1 MSDNKVSE
9 TNEKYKVSV
18 VVPIYNE
25 EESVKPLVDAID
37 SSLKSAPFEWELLL
51 VNDGSSDR
59 TLHVAMEAQQQYGD
73 HVRIIALQRNFG
85 QTAAMQA
92 GIEQSDGDYIVTLDG
107 DLQNDPADIPHMV
120 QRLIDRDLDLLVGWR
135 KDRKDNMLIRKVPSK
150 VANWL
155 IGKTTGVKLN
165 DYGCSLKV
173 YRGSVIRNVKL
184 YGEMHRFIPAWVA
197 IHVPVDRIEEVEV
210 NHHARQFGES
220 KYTISR
226 VYRVILDL
234 ISVIF
239 FMRFRTRPSH
249 FFGPIG
255 LGCGALGSLMMLVLA
270 FEKFILGEAI
280 GGRPML
286 IISVLLIVM
295 AMQFITTG
303 ILAEVV
309 SRTYYES
316 SNRSTY
322 EFTEI
327 TSDSTAETP
336 APVAAETEAQPE
348 PSSKE

>member
-1 MSDNKVSE
+1 MSGNSISAGDAS
-9 TNEKYKVSV
+9 YKVSV
-18 VVPIYNE
+18 VVPVYNE
-25 EESVKPLVDAID
+25 EESIRPLVKAID
-37 SSLKSAPFEWELLL
+37 ESLQDVDFEWELLL
-51 VNDGSSDR
+51 VNDGSTDR
-59 TLHVAMEAQQQYGD
+59 TLHVAMEVQQQYGEQ
-73 HVRIIALQRNFG
+73 VRIIALQRNFG

-92 GIEQSDGDYIVTLDG
+92 GIEQSVGDYIVTLDG
-107 DLQNDPADIPHMV
+107 DLQNDPADISRMV

-135 KDRKDNMLIRKVPSK
+135 KDRKDNMLIRKVPSR

-155 IGKTTGVKLN
+155 IGKATGVKLN

-173 YRGSVIRNVKL
+173 YRGSIIRNIKL

-197 IHVPVDRIEEVEV
+197 IHVPVNRIEEVEV

-255 LGCGALGSLMMLVLA
+255 MACGGIGSLMMLVLA
-270 FEKFILGEAI
+270 FQKFLLGEEI

-295 AMQFITTG
+295 AIQFITTG
-303 ILAEVV
+303 IMAELM

-322 EFTEI
+322 EFKEI
-327 TSDSTAETP
+327 VYQKPEQSDSSAE
-336 APVAAETEAQPE
+336 V
-348 PSSKE
+348 

>member
-1 MSDNKVSE
+1 MSDNKSSQP
-9 TNEKYKVSV
+9 NENYKVSI

-25 EESVKPLVDAID
+25 EECVKALVEAIEA
-37 SSLKSAPFEWELLL
+37 SLKSVAFKWELLL
-51 VNDGSSDR
+51 VNDGSSDN
-59 TLHVAMEAQQQYGD
+59 TLNVAIENQQRFGP

-107 DLQNDPADIPHMV
+107 DLQNDPADIPSMV
-120 QRLIDRDLDLLVGWR
+120 ERLIERDLDLLVGWR

-173 YRGSVIRNVKL
+173 YRGSVIRNVRL

-197 IHVPVDRIEEVEV
+197 INVPVSRIEEVEV
-210 NHHARQFGES
+210 THHARQFGES
-220 KYTISR
+220 KYGISR

-234 ISVIF
+234 ISVIY

-255 LGCGALGSLMMLVLA
+255 LGCGALGSLMLFILG
-270 FEKFILGEAI
+270 FDKFILGEEI

-286 IISVLLIVM
+286 IIGVLLIVM
-295 AMQFITTG
+295 AIQFITTG

-322 EFTEI
+322 EFTEV
-327 TSDSTAETP
+327 EYKE
-336 APVAAETEAQPE
+336 PVED
-348 PSSKE
+348 KEQA

>member
-1 MSDNKVSE
+1 MSDNKSSQP
-9 TNEKYKVSV
+9 NENYKVSI

-25 EESVKPLVDAID
+25 EECVKALVEAIEA
-37 SSLKSAPFEWELLL
+37 SLKSVPFKWELLL
-51 VNDGSSDR
+51 VNDGSSDN
-59 TLHVAMEAQQQYGD
+59 TLNVAIENQQRFGP
-73 HVRIIALQRNFG
+73 HIRIIALQRNFG

-107 DLQNDPADIPHMV
+107 DLQNDPADIPSMV
-120 QRLIDRDLDLLVGWR
+120 ERLIERDLDLLVGWR

-173 YRGSVIRNVKL
+173 YRGSVIRNVRL

-197 IHVPVDRIEEVEV
+197 INVPISRIEEVEV
-210 NHHARQFGES
+210 THHARQFGES
-220 KYTISR
+220 KYGISR

-234 ISVIF
+234 ISVIY

-255 LGCGALGSLMMLVLA
+255 LGCGALGSLMLFILG
-270 FEKFILGEAI
+270 FDKFILGEEI

-286 IISVLLIVM
+286 IVGVFLIVM

-316 SNRSTY
+316 SNQSTY
-322 EFTEI
+322 AFTEV
-327 TSDSTAETP
+327 EYKE
-336 APVAAETEAQPE
+336 PVED
-348 PSSKE
+348 KEQA

>member
-1 MSDNKVSE
+1 MSGNSISAGDAS
-9 TNEKYKVSV
+9 YKVSV
-18 VVPIYNE
+18 VVPVYNE
-25 EESVKPLVDAID
+25 EESIRPLVKAID
-37 SSLKSAPFEWELLL
+37 ESLQDVDFEWELLL
-51 VNDGSSDR
+51 VNDGSTDR
-59 TLHVAMEAQQQYGD
+59 TLRVAMEVQQQYGEQ
-73 HVRIIALQRNFG
+73 VRIIALQRNFG

-92 GIEQSDGDYIVTLDG
+92 GIEQSVGDYIVTLDG
-107 DLQNDPADIPHMV
+107 DLQNDPADISRMV

-135 KDRKDNMLIRKVPSK
+135 KDRKDNMLIRKVPSR

-155 IGKTTGVKLN
+155 IGKATGVKLN

-173 YRGSVIRNVKL
+173 YRGSIIRNIKL

-197 IHVPVDRIEEVEV
+197 IHVPVNRIEEVEV

-255 LGCGALGSLMMLVLA
+255 MACGGIGSLMMLVLA
-270 FEKFILGEAI
+270 FQKFLLGEEI

-295 AMQFITTG
+295 AIQFITTG
-303 ILAEVV
+303 IMAELM

-322 EFTEI
+322 EFKEI
-327 TSDSTAETP
+327 VYQKPEQSDSSAE
-336 APVAAETEAQPE
+336 V
-348 PSSKE
+348 

>member
-1 MSDNKVSE
+1 MVRVAIMSDNKVSE
-9 TNEKYKVSV
+9 TNEKYQVSV

-25 EESVKPLVDAID
+25 EESVRPLVEAID
-37 SSLKSAPFEWELLL
+37 DSLKSADFEWELLL
-51 VNDGSSDR
+51 VNDGSSDK
-59 TLHVAMEAQQQYGD
+59 TLHVAMEVQKQYGA
-73 HVRIIALQRNFG
+73 HIRIIALQRNFG

-92 GIEQSDGDYIVTLDG
+92 GIEQSHGDYIVTLDG

-150 VANWL
+150 IANWL
-155 IGKTTGVKLN
+155 IGKATGVKLN

-173 YRGSVIRNVKL
+173 YRGSIIRNVKL

-255 LGCGALGSLMMLVLA
+255 LGCGTLGTLMMLMLA
-270 FEKFILGEAI
+270 FDKFIMGEEI
-280 GGRPML
+280 GSRPML
-286 IISVLLIVM
+286 TVSVLLIVM

-327 TSDSTAETP
+327 TMVKED
-336 APVAAETEAQPE
+336 ETEQEKA
-348 PSSKE
+348 

>member
-1 MSDNKVSE
+1 MS
-9 TNEKYKVSV
+9 EKSIPAGSKNYKVSV
-18 VVPIYNE
+18 VVPLYNE
-25 EESVKPLVDAID
+25 EESVPPLVAAID
-37 SSLKSAPFEWELLL
+37 EALKSVEFEWELLL

-59 TLHVAMEAQQQYGD
+59 TLHVAMEVQQSYGP

-107 DLQNDPADIPHMV
+107 DLQNDPADIPRMV
-120 QRLIDRDLDLLVGWR
+120 ERLIERDLDLLVGWR

-150 VANWL
+150 IANWL
-155 IGKTTGVKLN
+155 IGKATGVKLN

-173 YRGSVIRNVKL
+173 YRGKVIRNVKL

-197 IHVPVDRIEEVEV
+197 IHVPVNRIEEVEV

-255 LGCGALGSLMMLVLA
+255 LGCGALGSLMMLVLG
-270 FEKFILGEAI
+270 FDKFILGEEI

-286 IISVLLIVM
+286 MIGVLLILM

-322 EFTEI
+322 EFVEVPYNKPEQESG
-327 TSDSTAETP
+327 SDA
-336 APVAAETEAQPE
+336 
-348 PSSKE
+348 

>member
-1 MSDNKVSE
+1 MSGNSISE
-9 TNEKYKVSV
+9 ADKSYVVSV
-18 VVPIYNE
+18 VVPVYNE
-25 EESVKPLVDAID
+25 EESIRPLVKAID
-37 SSLKSAPFEWELLL
+37 ESLKDAGFEWELLL

-59 TLHVAMEAQQQYGD
+59 TLHVAMEVQQEYGK
-73 HVRIIALQRNFG
+73 HIRLIALQRNFG

-92 GIEQSDGDYIVTLDG
+92 GIEQSVGDYIVTLDG
-107 DLQNDPADIPHMV
+107 DLQNDPADISRMV
-120 QRLIDRDLDLLVGWR
+120 ERLIERDLDLLVGWR
-135 KDRKDNMLIRKVPSK
+135 KDRKDNMLIRKVPSRI
-150 VANWL
+150 ANWL
-155 IGKTTGVKLN
+155 IGKATGVKLN
-165 DYGCSLKV
+165 YYGCSLKV

-197 IHVPVDRIEEVEV
+197 IHVPVERIEEVEV

-220 KYTISR
+220 KYTLSR

-255 LGCGALGSLMMLVLA
+255 MAFGGIGTLMMLILGV
-270 FEKFILGEAI
+270 EKFLLGEEI

-286 IISVLLIVM
+286 IVGVLLIVM
-295 AMQFITTG
+295 AIQFITTG
-303 ILAEVV
+303 ILAEIM

-322 EFTEI
+322 EFKEI
-327 TSDSTAETP
+327 VYQEPDESEPDSATSP
-336 APVAAETEAQPE
+336 EA
-348 PSSKE
+348 